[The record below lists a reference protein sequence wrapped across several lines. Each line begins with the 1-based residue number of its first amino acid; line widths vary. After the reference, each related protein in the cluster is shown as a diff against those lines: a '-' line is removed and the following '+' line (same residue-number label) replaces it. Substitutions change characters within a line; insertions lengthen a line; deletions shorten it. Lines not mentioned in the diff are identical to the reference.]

1 MATYSYNVSQ
11 LGEYVQ
17 VNKDII
23 LKDIVFGGEYG
34 NTIPLMTKQ
43 LGIKTTEKIHPST
56 LNVVLQDIDG
66 VNPCGFHSDG
76 ELKFTDREIVTKQKK
91 ANMEFCLEKLLGK
104 FAEYKVRVGANE
116 DALPFEAEIIDGL
129 VKSINKQVEK
139 GVWTDLITNA
149 DAQLTVASTGTAYER
164 VMAVYMA
171 LPEEILEDAVI
182 FVSPATFREYVKDL
196 VDKNFYHYNPADGD
210 LEEIFIPG
218 SGVKVRKA
226 NGLAEQTDDVIFGT
240 SPKNM
245 IYGTDFM
252 DNKEEVKAWFSDDND
267 TYRIKVRFNYGANV
281 AFPDLV
287 VGSKKSKG

>member
-1 MATYSYNVSQ
+1 MAYNVES
-11 LGEYVQ
+11 LGAYVQ
-17 VNKDII
+17 ENKDII

-56 LNVVLQDIDG
+56 LEAVLQDVSG
-66 VNPCGFHSDG
+66 ECGFTPQGD
-76 ELKFTDREIVTKQKK
+76 LKITERSITTSQKK
-91 ANMEFCLEKLLGK
+91 VNMEFCLEKLLGK

-139 GVWTDLITNA
+139 GVWTDLITNTT
-149 DAQLTVASTGTAYER
+149 AQLTVASTGTAYER

-171 LPEEILEDAVI
+171 LPEAILEDAVI

-226 NGLAEQTDDVIFGT
+226 NGLAEQTEDVIFGT

-287 VGSKKSKG
+287 VGSKKTKV

>member
-1 MATYSYNVSQ
+1 MAYNVTA
-11 LGEYVQ
+11 LGTYVQ
-17 VNKDII
+17 ENKDII

-56 LNVVLQDIDG
+56 LEAVLQDVSG
-66 VNPCGFHSDG
+66 ECGFNPQGDLNIS
-76 ELKFTDREIVTKQKK
+76 ERSITTSQKK
-91 ANMEFCLEKLLGK
+91 VNMEFCLEKLLGK
-104 FAEYKVRVGANE
+104 FAEYTVRVGANQ

-139 GVWTDLITNA
+139 DVWTDLITNTT
-149 DAQLTVASTGTAYER
+149 AQLTVASTGTAYER

-171 LPEEILEDAVI
+171 LPEAILEDAVI
-182 FVSPATFREYVKDL
+182 FVSPATFREYVNDL
-196 VDKNFYHYNPADGD
+196 VNKNFYHYNPADGD

-226 NGLAEQTDDVIFGT
+226 KGLAEQTEDVIFGT

-287 VGSKKSKG
+287 VGSKKVKG

>member
-1 MATYSYNVSQ
+1 MAYNVSA
-11 LGEYVQ
+11 LGTYVQ
-17 VNKDII
+17 ENKDII

-56 LNVVLQDIDG
+56 LEAVLQDVSG
-66 VNPCGFHSDG
+66 ECGFTPQGD
-76 ELKFTDREIVTKQKK
+76 LKITERSITTSQKK
-91 ANMEFCLEKLLGK
+91 VNMEFCLEKLLGK

-139 GVWTDLITNA
+139 GVWTDLITNTT
-149 DAQLTVASTGTAYER
+149 AQLTVSGEGTAYER

-171 LPEEILEDAVI
+171 LPEAILEDAVI

-226 NGLAEQTDDVIFGT
+226 KGLAEQTDDVIFGT

-252 DNKEEVKAWFSDDND
+252 DNKEEIKAWFSDDND

>member
-1 MATYSYNVSQ
+1 MAYNVES
-11 LGEYVQ
+11 LGAYVQ
-17 VNKDII
+17 ENKDII

-56 LNVVLQDIDG
+56 LEAVLQDVSG
-66 VNPCGFHSDG
+66 ECGFTPQGD
-76 ELKFTDREIVTKQKK
+76 LKITERSITTSQKK
-91 ANMEFCLEKLLGK
+91 VNMEFCLEKLLGK

-139 GVWTDLITNA
+139 GVWTDLITNTT
-149 DAQLTVASTGTAYER
+149 AQLTVASTGTAYER

-171 LPEEILEDAVI
+171 LPEAILEDAVI

-226 NGLAEQTDDVIFGT
+226 NGLAEQTEDVIFGT

-252 DNKEEVKAWFSDDND
+252 DNKEEIKAWFSDDND
-267 TYRIKVRFNYGANV
+267 VYRIKVRFNYGANV

>member
-1 MATYSYNVSQ
+1 MAYNVSA
-11 LGEYVQ
+11 LGTYVQ
-17 VNKDII
+17 ENKDII

-56 LNVVLQDIDG
+56 LEAVLQDIDG
-66 VNPCGFHSDG
+66 ENPCGFKAMG

-91 ANMEFCLEKLLGK
+91 VNMEFCLEKLLGK

-139 GVWTDLITNA
+139 GVWTDLITNTT
-149 DAQLTVASTGTAYER
+149 AQLTVSSEGTAYER

-171 LPEEILEDAVI
+171 LPEAVLEDAVI
-182 FVSPATFREYVKDL
+182 FVSPATFREYVNDL
-196 VDKNFYHYNPADGD
+196 VNKNFYHYNPADGD

-226 NGLAEQTDDVIFGT
+226 KGLAEQTEDVIFGT

-252 DNKEEVKAWFSDDND
+252 DNKEEIKAWFSDDND

-287 VGSKKSKG
+287 VGSKKSK

>member
-1 MATYSYNVSQ
+1 MAYNVTL

-17 VNKDII
+17 ENRDII

-56 LNVVLQDIDG
+56 LEAVLQDVVSG
-66 VNPCGFHSDG
+66 ECGFNPQG
-76 ELKFTDREIVTKQKK
+76 ELKFTDRDIATKQKK
-91 ANMEFCLEKLLGK
+91 VNMEFCLEKLLGK
-104 FAEYKVRVGANE
+104 FAEYKVRVGANP
-116 DALPFEAEIIDGL
+116 DALPFEAEIIDGI

-139 GVWTDLITNA
+139 GVWTDLITNT
-149 DAQLTVASTGTAYER
+149 DAQLTVSGEGAAYER

-210 LEEIFIPG
+210 LDEIFIPG

-226 NGLAEQTDDVIFGT
+226 KGLAEQTDDVIFGT

-252 DNKEEVKAWFSDDND
+252 GNKEEVKVWFSDDND

-287 VGSKKSKG
+287 VGSKKVRV

>member
-1 MATYSYNVSQ
+1 MAYNVQ
-11 LGEYVQ
+11 ALGAYVQ
-17 VNKDII
+17 ENKDII

-56 LNVVLQDIDG
+56 LEAVLQDVSG
-66 VNPCGFHSDG
+66 ECGFNPQGDLNIS
-76 ELKFTDREIVTKQKK
+76 ERSITTAQKK
-91 ANMEFCLEKLLGK
+91 VNMEFCLEKLLGK

-139 GVWTDLITNA
+139 GVWTDLITNT

-171 LPEEILEDAVI
+171 LPEAILEDAVI

-226 NGLAEQTDDVIFGT
+226 KGLAEQTDDVIFGT

-252 DNKEEVKAWFSDDND
+252 DNKEEIKAWFSDDND

-287 VGSKKSKG
+287 VGSKKSK

>member
-1 MATYSYNVSQ
+1 MAYNVSA
-11 LGEYVQ
+11 LGTYVQ
-17 VNKDII
+17 ENKDII

-56 LNVVLQDIDG
+56 LEAVLQDVSG
-66 VNPCGFHSDG
+66 ECGFNPQGDLNIS
-76 ELKFTDREIVTKQKK
+76 ERSITTSQKK
-91 ANMEFCLEKLLGK
+91 VNMEFCLEKLLGK
-104 FAEYKVRVGANE
+104 FAEYKVRVGANP

-139 GVWTDLITNA
+139 GVWTDLITNT

-171 LPEEILEDAVI
+171 LPEAILEDAVI

-226 NGLAEQTDDVIFGT
+226 KGLAEQTDDVIFGT

-252 DNKEEVKAWFSDDND
+252 DNKEEVKVWFSDDND

-287 VGSKKSKG
+287 VGSKKSK

>member
-1 MATYSYNVSQ
+1 MAYNVTA
-11 LGEYVQ
+11 LGTYVQ
-17 VNKDII
+17 ENKDII

-56 LNVVLQDIDG
+56 LEAVLQDVSG
-66 VNPCGFHSDG
+66 ECGFNPQGDLNITERSI
-76 ELKFTDREIVTKQKK
+76 TTKQKK
-91 ANMEFCLEKLLGK
+91 VNMEFCLEKLLGK
-104 FAEYKVRVGANE
+104 FAEYTVRVGANQ

-139 GVWTDLITNA
+139 DVWTDLITNTT
-149 DAQLTVASTGTAYER
+149 AQLTVASTGTAYER
-164 VMAVYMA
+164 IMAVYMA
-171 LPEEILEDAVI
+171 LPEAILEDAVI
-182 FVSPATFREYVKDL
+182 FVSPATFREYVNDL
-196 VDKNFYHYNPADGD
+196 VNKNFYHYNPADGD

-226 NGLAEQTDDVIFGT
+226 KGLAEQTDDVIFGT

>member
-1 MATYSYNVSQ
+1 MAYNVQ
-11 LGEYVQ
+11 ALGAYVQ
-17 VNKDII
+17 ENKDII

-56 LNVVLQDIDG
+56 LEAVLQDVSG
-66 VNPCGFHSDG
+66 ECGFNPQGDLNIS
-76 ELKFTDREIVTKQKK
+76 ERSITTSQKK
-91 ANMEFCLEKLLGK
+91 VNMEFCLEKLLGK
-104 FAEYKVRVGANE
+104 FAEYKVRVGANP

-139 GVWTDLITNA
+139 DVWTDLITNA

-171 LPEEILEDAVI
+171 LPEAILEDAVI
-182 FVSPATFREYVKDL
+182 FVSPATFREYVNDL
-196 VDKNFYHYNPADGD
+196 VNKNFYHYNPADGD

-226 NGLAEQTDDVIFGT
+226 KGLAEQTDDVIFGT

-252 DNKEEVKAWFSDDND
+252 DNKEEIKAWFSDDND

>member
-1 MATYSYNVSQ
+1 MAYNVES
-11 LGEYVQ
+11 LGAYVQ
-17 VNKDII
+17 ENRDII

-56 LNVVLQDIDG
+56 LEAVLQDVSG
-66 VNPCGFHSDG
+66 ECGFNPQGD
-76 ELKFTDREIVTKQKK
+76 LKFTDREIATKQKK
-91 ANMEFCLEKLLGK
+91 VNMEFCLEKLLGK
-104 FAEYKVRVGANE
+104 FAEYKVRVGANP
-116 DALPFEAEIIDGL
+116 DALPFEAEIIDGI

-139 GVWTDLITNA
+139 GVWTDLITNT
-149 DAQLTVASTGTAYER
+149 DAQLTVSGEGAAYER

-218 SGVKVRKA
+218 SGVKVHKA
-226 NGLAEQTDDVIFGT
+226 KGLAEQTDDVIFGT

-252 DNKEEVKAWFSDDND
+252 DNKEEVKVWFSDDND
-267 TYRIKVRFNYGANV
+267 TYRIKVRFNCGANV

-287 VGSKKSKG
+287 VGSKKTKSE

>member
-1 MATYSYNVSQ
+1 MAYNVES
-11 LGEYVQ
+11 LGAYVQ
-17 VNKDII
+17 ENKDII

-56 LNVVLQDIDG
+56 LEAVLQDVSG
-66 VNPCGFHSDG
+66 ECGFTPQGD
-76 ELKFTDREIVTKQKK
+76 LKITERSITTSQKK
-91 ANMEFCLEKLLGK
+91 VNMEFCLEKLLGK

-139 GVWTDLITNA
+139 GVWTDLITNTT
-149 DAQLTVASTGTAYER
+149 AQLTVASTGTAYER

-171 LPEEILEDAVI
+171 LPEAILEDAVI

-226 NGLAEQTDDVIFGT
+226 NGLAEQTEDVIFGT

-252 DNKEEVKAWFSDDND
+252 DNKEEIKAWFSDDND

-287 VGSKKSKG
+287 VGSKKTKG

>member
-1 MATYSYNVSQ
+1 MAYNVSA
-11 LGEYVQ
+11 LGTYVQ
-17 VNKDII
+17 ENKDII

-56 LNVVLQDIDG
+56 LEAVLQDVSG
-66 VNPCGFHSDG
+66 ECGFTPQGD
-76 ELKFTDREIVTKQKK
+76 LKITERSITTSQKK
-91 ANMEFCLEKLLGK
+91 VNMEFCLEKLLGK
-104 FAEYKVRVGANE
+104 FAEYKVRVGANP

-139 GVWTDLITNA
+139 GVWTDLITNT

-171 LPEEILEDAVI
+171 LPEAILEDAVI
-182 FVSPATFREYVKDL
+182 FVSPATFREYVNDL
-196 VDKNFYHYNPADGD
+196 VNKNFYHYNPADGD

-226 NGLAEQTDDVIFGT
+226 KGLAEQTDDVIFGT

-252 DNKEEVKAWFSDDND
+252 DNKEEIKAWFSDDND

>member
-1 MATYSYNVSQ
+1 MAYNVES
-11 LGEYVQ
+11 LGAYVQ
-17 VNKDII
+17 ENKDII

-56 LNVVLQDIDG
+56 LEAVLQDVSG
-66 VNPCGFHSDG
+66 ECGFTPQGD
-76 ELKFTDREIVTKQKK
+76 LKITERSITTSQKK
-91 ANMEFCLEKLLGK
+91 VNMEFCLEKLLGK

-139 GVWTDLITNA
+139 GVWTDLITNTT
-149 DAQLTVASTGTAYER
+149 AQLTVASTGTAYER

-171 LPEEILEDAVI
+171 LPEAILEDAVI

-267 TYRIKVRFNYGANV
+267 VYRIKVRFNYGANV

-287 VGSKKSKG
+287 VGSKKTKA

>member
-1 MATYSYNVSQ
+1 MAYNVSL
-11 LGEYVQ
+11 LGTYVQ
-17 VNKDII
+17 ENKDII

-56 LNVVLQDIDG
+56 LNVVLQDVSG
-66 VNPCGFHSDG
+66 ECGFHSDG
-76 ELKFTDREIVTKQKK
+76 ELKFTDREIATKQKK
-91 ANMEFCLEKLLGK
+91 VNMEFCLEKLLGK

-139 GVWTDLITNA
+139 GVWTDLITNT
-149 DAQLTVASTGTAYER
+149 DAQLTVPSTGTAYER

-226 NGLAEQTDDVIFGT
+226 LGLAEQTDDVIFGT

-252 DNKEEVKAWFSDDND
+252 DNKEEIKAWFSDDND

-281 AFPDLV
+281 AYPDLV
-287 VGSKKSKG
+287 VGSKKTKG

>member
-1 MATYSYNVSQ
+1 MAYNVQ
-11 LGEYVQ
+11 ALGAYVQ
-17 VNKDII
+17 ENKDII

-56 LNVVLQDIDG
+56 LEAVLQDVSG
-66 VNPCGFHSDG
+66 ECGFNPQGDLNITERSI
-76 ELKFTDREIVTKQKK
+76 TTSQKK
-91 ANMEFCLEKLLGK
+91 VNMEFCLEKLLGK
-104 FAEYKVRVGANE
+104 FAEYTVRVGANP

-139 GVWTDLITNA
+139 GVWTDLITNT

-171 LPEEILEDAVI
+171 LPEAVLEDAVI

-196 VDKNFYHYNPADGD
+196 VDKNFYHYNPADGA
-210 LEEIFIPG
+210 LEEIFIHG

-226 NGLAEQTDDVIFGT
+226 KGLAEQTEDVIFGT

-252 DNKEEVKAWFSDDND
+252 DNKEEIKAWFSDDND

>member
-1 MATYSYNVSQ
+1 MAYNVSA
-11 LGEYVQ
+11 LGTYVQ
-17 VNKDII
+17 ENKDII

-56 LNVVLQDIDG
+56 LEAVLQDVSG
-66 VNPCGFHSDG
+66 ECGFNPQGDLNIS
-76 ELKFTDREIVTKQKK
+76 ERSITTSQKK
-91 ANMEFCLEKLLGK
+91 VNMEFCLEKLLGK

-139 GVWTDLITNA
+139 GVWTDLITNTT
-149 DAQLTVASTGTAYER
+149 AQLTVSGEGTAYER

-171 LPEEILEDAVI
+171 LPEAVLEDAVI

-226 NGLAEQTDDVIFGT
+226 KGLAEQTEDVIFGT

-252 DNKEEVKAWFSDDND
+252 DNKEEIKAWFSDDND

-287 VGSKKSKG
+287 VGSKKSK

>member
-1 MATYSYNVSQ
+1 MAYNVSA
-11 LGEYVQ
+11 LGTYVQ
-17 VNKDII
+17 ENKDII

-56 LNVVLQDIDG
+56 LEAVLQD
-66 VNPCGFHSDG
+66 VNG
-76 ELKFTDREIVTKQKK
+76 ECAFNPQGDLKITERSITTSQKK
-91 ANMEFCLEKLLGK
+91 VNMEFCLEKLLGK
-104 FAEYKVRVGANE
+104 FAEYKVRVGANP

-139 GVWTDLITNA
+139 GVWTDLITNTT
-149 DAQLTVASTGTAYER
+149 AQLTVPSTGTAYER

-171 LPEEILEDAVI
+171 LPEAVLEDAVI
-182 FVSPATFREYVKDL
+182 FVSPATFREYVNDL
-196 VDKNFYHYNPADGD
+196 VNKNFYHYNPADGD

-226 NGLAEQTDDVIFGT
+226 KGLAEQTDDVIFGT

-287 VGSKKSKG
+287 VGSKKTKG

>member
-1 MATYSYNVSQ
+1 MAYNVQ
-11 LGEYVQ
+11 ALGAYVQ
-17 VNKDII
+17 ENKDII

-56 LNVVLQDIDG
+56 LEAVLQDVSG
-66 VNPCGFHSDG
+66 ECGFHPQGD
-76 ELKFTDREIVTKQKK
+76 LKITDRSITTSQKK
-91 ANMEFCLEKLLGK
+91 VNMEFCLEKLLEK

-139 GVWTDLITNA
+139 GVWTDLITNT

-171 LPEEILEDAVI
+171 LPEAILEDAVI

-226 NGLAEQTDDVIFGT
+226 KGLAEQTDDVIFGT

-287 VGSKKSKG
+287 VGSKKSK

>member
-1 MATYSYNVSQ
+1 MAYNVTA
-11 LGEYVQ
+11 LGTYVQ
-17 VNKDII
+17 ENKDII

-56 LNVVLQDIDG
+56 LEAVLQDVSG
-66 VNPCGFHSDG
+66 ECGFNPQGDLNIS
-76 ELKFTDREIVTKQKK
+76 ERSITTKQKK
-91 ANMEFCLEKLLGK
+91 VNMEFCLEKLLGK
-104 FAEYKVRVGANE
+104 FAEYKVRVGANP

-139 GVWTDLITNA
+139 GVWTDLITNTT
-149 DAQLTVASTGTAYER
+149 AQLTVESTGTAYER

-171 LPEEILEDAVI
+171 LPEAILEDAVI

-226 NGLAEQTDDVIFGT
+226 KGLAEQTDDVIFGT

>member
-1 MATYSYNVSQ
+1 MAYNVSA
-11 LGEYVQ
+11 LGAYVQ
-17 VNKDII
+17 ENKDII

-56 LNVVLQDIDG
+56 LEAVLQDVSGD
-66 VNPCGFHSDG
+66 CGFNPQGDLNIS
-76 ELKFTDREIVTKQKK
+76 ERSITTSQKK
-91 ANMEFCLEKLLGK
+91 VNMEFCLEKLLGK
-104 FAEYKVRVGANE
+104 FAEYKVRVGANP

-139 GVWTDLITNA
+139 GVWTDLITNTT
-149 DAQLTVASTGTAYER
+149 AQLTVSGEGTAYER

-171 LPEEILEDAVI
+171 LPEAILEDAVI

-226 NGLAEQTDDVIFGT
+226 KGLAEQTDDVIFGT

-252 DNKEEVKAWFSDDND
+252 DNKEEIKAWFSDDND

>member
-1 MATYSYNVSQ
+1 MAYNVES
-11 LGEYVQ
+11 LGAYVQ
-17 VNKDII
+17 ENKDII

-56 LNVVLQDIDG
+56 LEAVLQDVSG
-66 VNPCGFHSDG
+66 ECGFNPQGDLNITERSI
-76 ELKFTDREIVTKQKK
+76 TTSQKK
-91 ANMEFCLEKLLGK
+91 VNMEFCLEKLLGK
-104 FAEYKVRVGANE
+104 FAEYKVRVGANP

-139 GVWTDLITNA
+139 GVWTDLITNT

-171 LPEEILEDAVI
+171 LPEAVLEDAVI

-226 NGLAEQTDDVIFGT
+226 KGLAEQTEDVIFGT

-252 DNKEEVKAWFSDDND
+252 DNKEEIKAWFSDDND

-287 VGSKKSKG
+287 VGSKKSK

>member
-1 MATYSYNVSQ
+1 MAYDVTA
-11 LGEYVQ
+11 LGTYVQ
-17 VNKDII
+17 ENKDII

-56 LNVVLQDIDG
+56 LEAVLQDVSG
-66 VNPCGFHSDG
+66 ECGFNPQGDLNITERS
-76 ELKFTDREIVTKQKK
+76 IATKQKK
-91 ANMEFCLEKLLGK
+91 VNMEFCLEKLLGK
-104 FAEYKVRVGANE
+104 FAEYKVRVGANP

-139 GVWTDLITNA
+139 GVWTDLITNTN
-149 DAQLTVASTGTAYER
+149 AQLTVASTGTAYER

-171 LPEEILEDAVI
+171 LPEAVLEDAVI
-182 FVSPATFREYVKDL
+182 FVSPATFREYVNDL
-196 VDKNFYHYNPADGD
+196 VNKNFYHYNPADGD

-226 NGLAEQTDDVIFGT
+226 KGLAEQTDDVIFGT

-252 DNKEEVKAWFSDDND
+252 ENKEEVKAWFSDDND

-287 VGSKKSKG
+287 VGSKKSRG

>member
-1 MATYSYNVSQ
+1 MAYNVQ
-11 LGEYVQ
+11 ALGAYVQ
-17 VNKDII
+17 ENKDII

-56 LNVVLQDIDG
+56 LEAVLQDVSG
-66 VNPCGFHSDG
+66 ECGFTPQGD
-76 ELKFTDREIVTKQKK
+76 LKITERSITTAQKK
-91 ANMEFCLEKLLGK
+91 VNMEFCLEKLLGK
-104 FAEYKVRVGANE
+104 FAEYKVRVGANP

-139 GVWTDLITNA
+139 GVWTDLITNT

-171 LPEEILEDAVI
+171 LPEAVLEDAVI
-182 FVSPATFREYVKDL
+182 FVSPATFREYVNDL
-196 VDKNFYHYNPADGD
+196 VNKNFYHYNPADGD

-226 NGLAEQTDDVIFGT
+226 KGLAEQTDDVIFGT

-252 DNKEEVKAWFSDDND
+252 DNKEEIKAWFSDDND

-287 VGSKKSKG
+287 VGSKKSK

>member
-1 MATYSYNVSQ
+1 MAYNVES
-11 LGEYVQ
+11 LGAYVQ
-17 VNKDII
+17 ENKDII

-56 LNVVLQDIDG
+56 LEAVLQDVSG
-66 VNPCGFHSDG
+66 ECGFTPQGD
-76 ELKFTDREIVTKQKK
+76 LKITERSITTSQKK
-91 ANMEFCLEKLLGK
+91 VNMEFCLEKLLGK

-139 GVWTDLITNA
+139 GVWTDLITNTT
-149 DAQLTVASTGTAYER
+149 AQLTVASTGTAYER
-164 VMAVYMA
+164 VIAVYMA
-171 LPEEILEDAVI
+171 LPEAILEDAVI

-226 NGLAEQTDDVIFGT
+226 NGLAEQTEDVIFGT

-252 DNKEEVKAWFSDDND
+252 DNKEEIKAWFSDDND

-287 VGSKKSKG
+287 VGSKKVKG

>member
-1 MATYSYNVSQ
+1 MAYNVSA
-11 LGEYVQ
+11 LGTYVQ
-17 VNKDII
+17 ENKDII

-56 LNVVLQDIDG
+56 LEAVLQDVSG
-66 VNPCGFHSDG
+66 ECAFNPQGD
-76 ELKFTDREIVTKQKK
+76 LKITDRSITTSQKK
-91 ANMEFCLEKLLGK
+91 VNMEFCLEKLLEK

-139 GVWTDLITNA
+139 GVWTDLITNTT
-149 DAQLTVASTGTAYER
+149 AQLTVASTGTAYER

-171 LPEEILEDAVI
+171 LPEAILEDAVI
-182 FVSPATFREYVKDL
+182 FVSPATFREYVNDL
-196 VDKNFYHYNPADGD
+196 VNKNFYHYNPADGD

-226 NGLAEQTDDVIFGT
+226 KGLAEQTDDVIFGT

>member
-1 MATYSYNVSQ
+1 MAYNVTA
-11 LGEYVQ
+11 LGTYVQ
-17 VNKDII
+17 ENKDII

-56 LNVVLQDIDG
+56 LEAVLQD
-66 VNPCGFHSDG
+66 VNGECNFHPQGD
-76 ELKFTDREIVTKQKK
+76 LKFTDREIATKQKK
-91 ANMEFCLEKLLGK
+91 VNMEFCLEKLLEK
-104 FAEYKVRVGANE
+104 FAEYKVRIGANE

-139 GVWTDLITNA
+139 DVWTALITNT

-171 LPEEILEDAVI
+171 LPEAILEDAVI
-182 FVSPATFREYVKDL
+182 FVSPATFREYVNDL
-196 VDKNFYHYNPADGD
+196 VNKNFYHYNPADGD

-252 DNKEEVKAWFSDDND
+252 DNKEEIKAWFSDDND

-287 VGSKKSKG
+287 VGSKKSK

>member
-1 MATYSYNVSQ
+1 MAYNVES
-11 LGEYVQ
+11 LGTYVQ
-17 VNKDII
+17 ENKDII

-56 LNVVLQDIDG
+56 LEAVLQDVSG
-66 VNPCGFHSDG
+66 ECGFNPQGDLNIS
-76 ELKFTDREIVTKQKK
+76 ERSITTSQKK
-91 ANMEFCLEKLLGK
+91 VNMEFCLEKLLGK
-104 FAEYKVRVGANE
+104 FAEYTVRVGANE

-139 GVWTDLITNA
+139 DVWTDLITNTT
-149 DAQLTVASTGTAYER
+149 AQLTVASTGTAYER
-164 VMAVYMA
+164 IMAVYMA
-171 LPEEILEDAVI
+171 LPESILEDAVI
-182 FVSPATFREYVKDL
+182 FVSPATFREYVNDL
-196 VDKNFYHYNPADGD
+196 VNKNFYHYNPADGD

-226 NGLAEQTDDVIFGT
+226 KGLAEQTDDVIFGT

-252 DNKEEVKAWFSDDND
+252 DNKEEIKAWFSDDND

-281 AFPDLV
+281 AFPNLV

>member
-1 MATYSYNVSQ
+1 MAYNVEA
-11 LGEYVQ
+11 LGAYVQ
-17 VNKDII
+17 ENKDII

-56 LNVVLQDIDG
+56 LEAVLQDVIG
-66 VNPCGFHSDG
+66 ECGFTPQGD
-76 ELKFTDREIVTKQKK
+76 LKITERSITTSQKK
-91 ANMEFCLEKLLGK
+91 VNMEFCLEKLLGK
-104 FAEYKVRVGANE
+104 FAEYKVRVGANP

-139 GVWTDLITNA
+139 GVWTDLITNTT
-149 DAQLTVASTGTAYER
+149 AQLTVASTGTAYER

-171 LPEEILEDAVI
+171 LPEAILEDAVI

-226 NGLAEQTDDVIFGT
+226 KGLAEQTEDVIFGT

-252 DNKEEVKAWFSDDND
+252 DNKEEIKAWFSDDND

-287 VGSKKSKG
+287 VGSKKTK

>member
-1 MATYSYNVSQ
+1 MAYNVTA
-11 LGEYVQ
+11 LGTYVQ
-17 VNKDII
+17 ENKDII

-56 LNVVLQDIDG
+56 LEAVLQDVSG
-66 VNPCGFHSDG
+66 ECGFNPQGDLNIS
-76 ELKFTDREIVTKQKK
+76 ERSITTSQKK
-91 ANMEFCLEKLLGK
+91 VNMEFCLEKLLGK
-104 FAEYKVRVGANE
+104 FAEYTVRVGANQ

-139 GVWTDLITNA
+139 DVWTDLITNTT
-149 DAQLTVASTGTAYER
+149 AQLTVASTGTAYER

-171 LPEEILEDAVI
+171 LPEAILEDAVI
-182 FVSPATFREYVKDL
+182 FVSPATFREYVNDL
-196 VDKNFYHYNPADGD
+196 VNKNFYHYNPADGD

-226 NGLAEQTDDVIFGT
+226 NGLAEQTEDVIFGT

-287 VGSKKSKG
+287 VGSKKVKG

>member
-1 MATYSYNVSQ
+1 MAYNVTA
-11 LGEYVQ
+11 LGTYVQ
-17 VNKDII
+17 ENKDII

-56 LNVVLQDIDG
+56 LEAVLQDVSG
-66 VNPCGFHSDG
+66 ECGFNPQGDLNIS
-76 ELKFTDREIVTKQKK
+76 ERSITTSQKK
-91 ANMEFCLEKLLGK
+91 VNMEFCLEKLLGK
-104 FAEYKVRVGANE
+104 FAEYTVRVGANQ

-139 GVWTDLITNA
+139 DVWTDLITNTT
-149 DAQLTVASTGTAYER
+149 AQLTVASTGTAYER
-164 VMAVYMA
+164 IMAVYMA
-171 LPEEILEDAVI
+171 LPEAILEDAVI
-182 FVSPATFREYVKDL
+182 FVSPATFREYVNDL
-196 VDKNFYHYNPADGD
+196 VNKNFYHYNPADGD

-226 NGLAEQTDDVIFGT
+226 KGLAEQTDDVIFGT

-287 VGSKKSKG
+287 VGSKKSK

>member
-56 LNVVLQDIDG
+56 LEAALQDIDS
-66 VNPCGFHSDG
+66 VNPCGFKAMG

-91 ANMEFCLEKLLGK
+91 VNMEFCLEKLLGK
-104 FAEYKVRVGANE
+104 FAEYKVRVGANP

-149 DAQLTVASTGTAYER
+149 DAQLTVPSTGTAYER

-226 NGLAEQTDDVIFGT
+226 KGLAEQTDDVIFGT

-287 VGSKKSKG
+287 VGSKKTKG